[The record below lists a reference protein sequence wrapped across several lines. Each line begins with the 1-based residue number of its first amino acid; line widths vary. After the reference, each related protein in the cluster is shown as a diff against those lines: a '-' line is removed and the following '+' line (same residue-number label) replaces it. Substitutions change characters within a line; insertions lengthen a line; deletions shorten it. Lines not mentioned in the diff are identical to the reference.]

1 MVELAKITYK
11 NISEN
16 DVILI
21 EALENPTT
29 DSMMEMVKEVKKLR
43 EQYDCD
49 LVLLDGRKSRSIPPF
64 SAILQM
70 AKEFLLKKDLSGLK
84 IAMVTGENIKSN
96 VGFFAN
102 FMTNRGIL
110 IKRFSDMN
118 SAEDWL
124 FYRS

>member
-1 MVELAKITYK
+1 MMELAKVTYK
-11 NISEN
+11 KISGN
-16 DVILI
+16 DVIFI

-29 DSMMEMVKEVKKLR
+29 DSMLAMVKKVKKLR
-43 EQYDCD
+43 EKYDCD

-64 SAILQM
+64 PAILQM

-84 IAMVTGENIKSN
+84 IAMITGENIKSN

-110 IKRFSDMN
+110 INRFSDMD

-124 FYRS
+124 FL